1 MNWNT
6 YHEQYQ
12 SGAGRNPLVSLRL
25 REAWLSD
32 ARDGVLLEVGRLGR
46 EVGSGS
52 LLLLLEAHTVPVVGQ
67 GSRLA
72 LPVLKEGHSWKRKDC
87 VQITFVE
94 DRETGSLLLLFQAH
108 AVPVVGQG
116 SRLALPVLKE
126 GHS

>member
-72 LPVLKEGHSWKRKDC
+72 LPVLKEDHSWKKRKELTRKS
-87 VQITFVE
+87 QM
-94 DRETGSLLLLFQAH
+94 
-108 AVPVVGQG
+108 VG
-116 SRLALPVLKE
+116 RLGDKSGRGCFSSSWKPMQ
-126 GHS
+126 SQ